1 MDPMNIKKTAKYA
14 AIITTATALTIS
26 SALSQQLIQ
35 KKPPQLFIQGKTT
48 STRKIISSSLR
59 LQGFLKKEN
68 NKNNIFAIEKGIKTH
83 NNDVN
88 IERQKKSYS
97 YYNSGTLNILKES
110 VIDAIIIVGISIG
123 LAELRKATIR
133 YISRWLDKVYSSG
146 KH

>member
-35 KKPPQLFIQGKTT
+35 KKPPQLFIRGKTT
-48 STRKIISSSLR
+48 STRKIINSSLR

-68 NKNNIFAIEKGIKTH
+68 NKNIFAIENGVKTH

-110 VIDAIIIVGISIG
+110 VIDAIIIVGISTG

-133 YISRWLDKVYSSG
+133 YISR
-146 KH
+146 

>member
-35 KKPPQLFIQGKTT
+35 KKPPQLFIRGKTT
-48 STRKIISSSLR
+48 STRKIINSSLR

-68 NKNNIFAIEKGIKTH
+68 NKNIFAIENGVKTH

>member
-1 MDPMNIKKTAKYA
+1 MNIKKTAKYA

-68 NKNNIFAIEKGIKTH
+68 NKNIFAIENGVKTH

>member
-68 NKNNIFAIEKGIKTH
+68 NKNIFAIENGVKTH

>member
-35 KKPPQLFIQGKTT
+35 KKPPQLFIRGKTT
-48 STRKIISSSLR
+48 STRKIINSSLR

-68 NKNNIFAIEKGIKTH
+68 NKNIFAIENGVKTH

-88 IERQKKSYS
+88 IERQKNSYS